1 MGTDRLHIRRPHVA
15 SRSTSGGARARAHQ
29 PAHGH
34 SQAPGQLKQFKSRY
48 AGRSAS
54 ACLLSQAARGRL
66 QVQKRPL

>member
-34 SQAPGQLKQFKSRY
+34 RQAPGKQFKSRY
-48 AGRSAS
+48 ARSTS